1 MLPSRSGILAEAI
14 NTKILT
20 KNHPDSPHSHPDSP
34 HSHPDSLHSH
44 PDSAHSCIPRIPTLI
59 PRVPTLIPRVP
70 NLIPRVP
77 TLITRVPIIPLI
89 PFRYSPFQ
97 LLGHSLNVKLI
108 WLKFFPITQ
117 LSY

>member
-20 KNHPDSPHSHPDSP
+20 KNHPDSPYSHPDSP
-34 HSHPDSLHSH
+34 HSHPDS
-44 PDSAHSCIPRIPTLI
+44 PHSCIPRIPTLI
-59 PRVPTLIPRVP
+59 PRVSTLIPRVP
-70 NLIPRVP
+70 NLILCVP

-89 PFRYSPFQ
+89 PFADSPFQ